1 MAQWSTFLGVVGV
14 VVVLLLAL
22 TRASTATLDSS
33 APTSQPT
40 SRSASD
46 QPSVTDHQSTT
57 DHPSTTNQPSAVEQ
71 SSTTDQPSTA
81 ERSPA
86 GDERSTIDGPPT
98 DERPPVDEQ
107 PAESTVGPAASSTA
121 TALSTPALLANV
133 AVSQGVFAVLV
144 VLMAWYTEIPAW
156 AFGLAPESLTLGAFG
171 TGLAVGVGL
180 YLLNEAGAAVGRR
193 HGLVAPTELRESLAP
208 DTAAGWV
215 LLLVVV
221 LPIIAGFEELL
232 FRGALIGVAAAG
244 AGLPPWLLVVGSSVA
259 FALGHGAQ
267 GRLGIVVTG
276 LLGIGLGAVFVLSG
290 SLLVVVVAHYVVNAA
305 EFLVHERAGW
315 SPSG

>member
-1 MAQWSTFLGVVGV
+1 MAQWATFLGVVGV

-33 APTSQPT
+33 HSRSRPASQPT
-40 SRSASD
+40 AD
-46 QPSVTDHQSTT
+46 
-57 DHPSTTNQPSAVEQ
+57 Q
-71 SSTTDQPSTA
+71 SSTT
-81 ERSPA
+81 ERSPT
-86 GDERSTIDGPPT
+86 GDNRSTIEGPPAAEQPSV
-98 DERPPVDEQ
+98 DEPPVE
-107 PAESTVGPAASSTA
+107 PTVEPAASRTA
-121 TALSTPALLANV
+121 AELSTPALLANV

-144 VLMAWYTEIPAW
+144 VVMAWYTEIPAW
-156 AFGLAPESLTLGAFG
+156 AFGLAAESATLGAVG

-180 YLLNEAGAAVGRR
+180 YLLNEVGAAVGRR
-193 HGLVAPTELRESLAP
+193 RGLAAPTELRESLAP
-208 DTAAGWV
+208 DSAAGWV

-221 LPIIAGFEELL
+221 LPIIAGFEEFL

-244 AGLPPWLLVVGSSVA
+244 TGLPPWLLVVGSSIA

-276 LLGIGLGAVFVLSG
+276 LLGVGLGAVFVLTG

-305 EFLVHERAGW
+305 EFLVHEWG
-315 SPSG
+315 